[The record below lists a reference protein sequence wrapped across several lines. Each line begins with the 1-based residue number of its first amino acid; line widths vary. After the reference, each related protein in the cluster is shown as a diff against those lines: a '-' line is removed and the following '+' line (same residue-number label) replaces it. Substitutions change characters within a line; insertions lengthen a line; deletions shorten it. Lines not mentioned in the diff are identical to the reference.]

1 VVLMNFK
8 IDVEMT
14 PEELRKVLGLPDVE
28 SFQKEMMAKIQE
40 RMDAGVDG
48 YDPLT
53 LFQPYMASGL
63 GSMDAIQKMLLNMMN
78 VYSNSSKSSDKNK

>member
-1 VVLMNFK
+1 MNFK

-28 SFQKEMMAKIQE
+28 SFQKEMMDKIQE
-40 RMDAGVDG
+40 RMDAGVEG

-63 GSMDAIQKMLLNMMN
+63 GSMDALQKMLLGMMTT
-78 VYSNSSKSSDKNK
+78 YTGGGKSSDK

>member
-1 VVLMNFK
+1 MNFK

-63 GSMDAIQKMLLNMMN
+63 GSMDALQKMLLNMMT
-78 VYSNSSKSSDKNK
+78 VYSNSSKNPDKKK

>member
-1 VVLMNFK
+1 MNFK

-28 SFQKEMMAKIQE
+28 SFQKEMMNKIQE

-63 GSMDAIQKMLLNMMN
+63 GSMDAIQKMLLNMMT
-78 VYSNSSKSSDKNK
+78 VYSNTSKSSDKNK